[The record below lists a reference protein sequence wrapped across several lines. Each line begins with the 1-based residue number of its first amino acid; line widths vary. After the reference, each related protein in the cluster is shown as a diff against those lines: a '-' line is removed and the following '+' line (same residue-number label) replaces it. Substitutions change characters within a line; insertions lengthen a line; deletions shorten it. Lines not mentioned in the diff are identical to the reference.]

1 MKHIYLGEE
10 NDDHYAIATN
20 GDGGVLL
27 QTGDETGQQA
37 RILMNPRQAL
47 GLIKRLSE
55 TTAKAL
61 KELAASKSITTLLVL
76 CFLLPVLLGCRS
88 YYYQRTDAYG
98 TKHELWIQT
107 LLSDA
112 SLAELELRQ
121 GTNMSLNVKG
131 YSQEV
136 NSDAVKAITEG
147 VVEGVMG
154 GIEKAVKPGL

>member
-1 MKHIYLGEE
+1 MKKI
-10 NDDHYAIATN
+10 
-20 GDGGVLL
+20 
-27 QTGDETGQQA
+27 
-37 RILMNPRQAL
+37 
-47 GLIKRLSE
+47 
-55 TTAKAL
+55 
-61 KELAASKSITTLLVL
+61 
-76 CFLLPVLLGCRS
+76 FLLLAVVALTGCRS
-88 YYYQRTDAYG
+88 YYYQRTDVYG

-147 VVEGVMG
+147 VVKGIIEGG
-154 GIEKAVKPGL
+154 GKIVRPLP

>member
-1 MKHIYLGEE
+1 MKKI
-10 NDDHYAIATN
+10 
-20 GDGGVLL
+20 LL
-27 QTGDETGQQA
+27 LLA
-37 RILMNPRQAL
+37 VVAL
-47 GLIKRLSE
+47 
-55 TTAKAL
+55 T
-61 KELAASKSITTLLVL
+61 
-76 CFLLPVLLGCRS
+76 GCRS
-88 YYYQRTDAYG
+88 YYYQRTDHYG